1 MNKKASFGSNVK
13 KNIHEKFLKFC
24 LYHKTA
30 AFAKKKCTAS
40 LFCLDSAA
48 VLFPLEEALPR
59 VQKPGIVCFSLPLF
73 LLDVLCIYMCVC
85 VYIYVQQHTTPPWWL
100 MRNTATTVKWSG
112 IWKHLRYKN
121 VSSKLK
127 RTPSFVFLIVVAGFW
142 RERRVLMCVCAC
154 FWILLLPLFVAN
166 ADAAASAAIA
176 KAAVLYI
183 EKLGYVCLDE
193 DGWMVE

>member
-85 VYIYVQQHTTPPWWL
+85 LYLCTT
-100 MRNTATTVKWSG
+100 THDTTMLVDEEHCDDGKVKR
-112 IWKHLRYKN
+112 HLKT
-121 VSSKLK
+121 LA
-127 RTPSFVFLIVVAGFW
+127 L
-142 RERRVLMCVCAC
+142 
-154 FWILLLPLFVAN
+154 
-166 ADAAASAAIA
+166 
-176 KAAVLYI
+176 
-183 EKLGYVCLDE
+183 
-193 DGWMVE
+193 

>member
-1 MNKKASFGSNVK
+1 M
-13 KNIHEKFLKFC
+13 KFFEILSVSQNSGIC
-24 LYHKTA
+24 E
-30 AFAKKKCTAS
+30 KKCTAS

-73 LLDVLCIYMCVC
+73 LLDVLCIYICVC